1 MQSDFRMHIL
11 QFNGFINHAMP
22 KCMRKHLIHKS
33 YPFFCQGTNMFT
45 YLKFGLPRV
54 LPPGR
59 EETSSDFNS
68 SDEEV
73 AARTSRARTRLR
85 PSRSEEFLDRSRDG
99 QDNR

>member
-1 MQSDFRMHIL
+1 
-11 QFNGFINHAMP
+11 
-22 KCMRKHLIHKS
+22 
-33 YPFFCQGTNMFT
+33 MFT

-73 AARTSRARTRLR
+73 ATRTSRARTRLR

-99 QDNR
+99 QDNRYVSIIFLVIYVSIFRSYSSRNRFDSRDRDRLPR

>member
-1 MQSDFRMHIL
+1 MNNFVYNQPLQCIFYDSMVLFLMHEKA
-11 QFNGFINHAMP
+11 IN
-22 KCMRKHLIHKS
+22 S
-33 YPFFCQGTNMFT
+33 YPFSCQGTNMFT

-85 PSRSEEFLDRSRDG
+85 PSRSEEYLDRPMDG